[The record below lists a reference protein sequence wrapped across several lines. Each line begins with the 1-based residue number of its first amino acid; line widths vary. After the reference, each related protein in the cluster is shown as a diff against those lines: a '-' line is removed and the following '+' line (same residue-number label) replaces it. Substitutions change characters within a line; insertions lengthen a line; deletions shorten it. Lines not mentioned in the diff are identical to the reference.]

1 MDLEEHLTTLER
13 RLKQM
18 IALKESLLKELRRA
32 EDEAKI
38 SRNKKVAYI
47 GFLREEIMM
56 LEGEFGAE
64 NLKLK
69 NIEA

>member
-47 GFLREEIMM
+47 GFLREEIMS